1 MICRKNSKEKWKI
14 TGIVS
19 FGVECGD
26 PAQPGVYVNIPH
38 YRKWIDDR
46 IKNSRF
52 TTVFPYELNMA
63 GPTFAIGGERGGGE
77 SRNIDLIDPGT

>member
-1 MICRKNSKEKWKI
+1 LICRKNSKEKWKI

-38 YRKWIDDR
+38 YREWID
-46 IKNSRF
+46 KKCRF
-52 TTVFPYELNMA
+52 DTSFHVYP
-63 GPTFAIGGERGGGE
+63 
-77 SRNIDLIDPGT
+77 